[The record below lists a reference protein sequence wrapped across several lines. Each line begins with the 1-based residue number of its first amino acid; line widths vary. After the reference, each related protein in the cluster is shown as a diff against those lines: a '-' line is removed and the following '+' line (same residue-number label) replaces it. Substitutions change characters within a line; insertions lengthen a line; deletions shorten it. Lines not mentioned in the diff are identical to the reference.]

1 MSLSMSLP
9 GVAGLVK
16 ERLKSALIR
25 ARGKGANRNDLV
37 GAVPWEIPNER
48 LETAL
53 EDLAREGA
61 ALERDGRWYALEHTP
76 FSFGIVEIQ
85 KEGDAVVRPPRG
97 AHGGRPG
104 ESWFIHPKRLGGA
117 LDGDRVLIKPR
128 GRRHRQVQ
136 GRRLPEAG
144 VERILE
150 RRHERL
156 VGFLETGD
164 EKRRWLIPY
173 DTKLHID
180 VEVLNADD
188 VPDDEWVVVHLGK
201 AYEGDFVEA
210 RIVER
215 LGPSSEPGV
224 DVAVALR
231 HFGIEEPF
239 PDDVMEQTR
248 DYPDDPTPKDWEGR
262 EDLRDTVL
270 FTIDG
275 ASSQDFDDAVSI
287 ERLGKDRFRLGVHIA
302 DVAHYVEPDTPLDR
316 EAYARGTSVYFPE
329 RAVPMLPK
337 SLSNGLCSLRPDVP
351 RLAMSVFMDFDGDGR
366 MTRRRFAETV
376 IRSHRRLTYDE
387 VHQVLEEARPR
398 DAQEYADVLPSLR
411 DMRELAEILLES
423 RKDRGAIDFDVPEG
437 DVILD
442 TDGVVVGIT
451 PRKRNIAHRL
461 IEMFMIAANEAVAEE
476 LHTREV
482 PALYRVHDPP
492 PVEDLEELRDV
503 IRPLGLHLRGPL
515 EDLPP
520 GELRKILDE
529 VEGRPEEE
537 IVTTLILRTMMRA
550 LYDDECRGHY
560 ALASRFYTHFTS
572 PIRRYPDLVVHRQLK
587 RLIRLGPKRAS
598 EASRDEALP
607 QRLPILGR
615 HTSERERRAES
626 AERDV
631 LQWKKVRFLADR
643 VGERFDG
650 RITGVQ
656 PFGLFVRLED
666 EHVDGLVP
674 IRTLVDDYYVFEPE
688 GQRLIGDN
696 RGRIFRLGD
705 TVDVILEAVDER
717 HRGLNLLIADLANK
731 KKEPRRRGK
740 GRR

>member
-1 MSLSMSLP
+1 MSLSMTLP
-9 GVAGLVK
+9 GVAGFVK
-16 ERLKSALIR
+16 ERLKSALVR
-25 ARGKGANRNDLV
+25 ARGKGADRQSLRRDLPV
-37 GAVPWEIPNER
+37 EISEER
-48 LETAL
+48 LEEAL
-53 EDLAREGA
+53 EGMAREGA
-61 ALERDGRWYALEHTP
+61 AVERQGRWYALEHTP
-76 FSFGIVEIQ
+76 FSSGVVEIQ

-104 ESWFIHPKRLGGA
+104 ESWFVHPKRLNGA
-117 LDGDRVLIKPR
+117 LDGDRVLIKAR
-128 GRRHRQVQ
+128 GRRHRQVR
-136 GRRLPEAG
+136 GRRLPEAT

-150 RRHERL
+150 RRHQRL
-156 VGFLETGD
+156 VGMLETGEED
-164 EKRRWLIPY
+164 RRWLVPY

-180 VEVLNADD
+180 VEVLDADGL
-188 VPDDEWVVVHLGK
+188 PDDDWVVVDLGK

-210 RIVER
+210 RIVEH

-231 HFGIEEPF
+231 HYGITEPF
-239 PDDVMEQTR
+239 PDDVLEQTK
-248 DYPDDPTPKDWEGR
+248 DFPEDPGPEDWRSR

-275 ASSQDFDDAVSI
+275 ASSKDFDDAVSV
-287 ERLGKDRFRLGVHIA
+287 ERLDDGGFRLGVHIA
-302 DVAHYVEPDTPLDR
+302 DVAHYVEEGSHLDQ
-316 EAYARGTSVYFPE
+316 EAYRRGTSVYFPE
-329 RAVPMLPK
+329 RAVPMLPER
-337 SLSNGLCSLRPDVP
+337 LSNGLCSLRPDVP
-351 RLAMSVFMDFDGDGR
+351 RLAMSVFLDFDGDGR
-366 MTRRRFAETV
+366 MRKRRFAETV
-376 IRSHRRLTYDE
+376 IRSRRRLTYDE
-387 VHQVLEEARPR
+387 VHQLLEEPRPR
-398 DAQEYADVLPSLR
+398 DGQEYPGVLESLR
-411 DMRELAEILLES
+411 TMHELAEILLEH
-423 RKDRGAIDFDVPEG
+423 RKGRGAIDFDVPEG

-451 PRKRNIAHRL
+451 PRQRNIAHRL

-476 LHTREV
+476 LDTRDV

-492 PVEDLEELRDV
+492 PMEDLEELRDV
-503 IRPLGLHLRGPL
+503 LRTLGLHLRGPL

-587 RLIRLGPKRAS
+587 RLMHRGPKRAGEDS
-598 EASRDEALP
+598 LEEFLP
-607 QRLPILGR
+607 QRLAVMGR

-626 AERDV
+626 AERDI
-631 LQWKKVRFLADR
+631 LQWKKVRYLADR

-650 RITGVQ
+650 RITGVL
-656 PFGLFVRLED
+656 PFGLFVRLEE

-674 IRTLVDDYYVFEPE
+674 IRTLVDDYYVFEAE
-688 GQRLIGDN
+688 SHRLVGDN
-696 RGRIFRLGD
+696 RGRVFRLSD
-705 TVDVILEAVDER
+705 SVEA
-717 HRGLNLLIADLANK
+717 
-731 KKEPRRRGK
+731 RRRRRTPPRVESADRRP
-740 GRR
+740 GRQEEGTSTAGAGSKVV